1 MTLAS
6 GRLLYATTTA
16 TLSTV
21 TFSGG
26 LPTGTA
32 TVVSGPA
39 IDGQTWQSRGLVVLP
54 PHLTVPVSC
63 AHQAPVAQGT
73 EQLSPKQQVAG
84 SSPARGTK
92 SAGQRPSADCSAD
105 ARISAVIPWSLAA
118 AGRIALLGRLR
129 VESRASGE
137 ASSVMASAG
146 SGVKSPVEVGAW
158 DWWERRNVLP
168 AQAGRG
174 VVGSQ
179 RARYRWSPARS
190 SPPQR

>member
-39 IDGQTWQSRGLVVLP
+39 IDGQTWQSRGLVRPQP

-84 SSPARGTK
+84 SSPARGTRNRR
-92 SAGQRPSADCSAD
+92 SEAIRSLLCLLCGHSV
-105 ARISAVIPWSLAA
+105 VI
-118 AGRIALLGRLR
+118 LLR
-129 VESRASGE
+129 
-137 ASSVMASAG
+137 
-146 SGVKSPVEVGAW
+146 
-158 DWWERRNVLP
+158 
-168 AQAGRG
+168 
-174 VVGSQ
+174 
-179 RARYRWSPARS
+179 
-190 SPPQR
+190 

>member
-84 SSPARGTK
+84 SSPARGTRNCR
-92 SAGQRPSADCSAD
+92 SEAIQSLLCLLCGHSV
-105 ARISAVIPWSLAA
+105 VI
-118 AGRIALLGRLR
+118 LLR
-129 VESRASGE
+129 
-137 ASSVMASAG
+137 
-146 SGVKSPVEVGAW
+146 
-158 DWWERRNVLP
+158 
-168 AQAGRG
+168 
-174 VVGSQ
+174 
-179 RARYRWSPARS
+179 
-190 SPPQR
+190 

>member
-39 IDGQTWQSRGLVVLP
+39 IDGQTWQSRGLVRPQP

-84 SSPARGTK
+84 SSPARGATDTAETC
-92 SAGQRPSADCSAD
+92 AG
-105 ARISAVIPWSLAA
+105 
-118 AGRIALLGRLR
+118 
-129 VESRASGE
+129 
-137 ASSVMASAG
+137 G
-146 SGVKSPVEVGAW
+146 SGI
-158 DWWERRNVLP
+158 ER
-168 AQAGRG
+168 GG
-174 VVGSQ
+174 
-179 RARYRWSPARS
+179 RARAER
-190 SPPQR
+190 